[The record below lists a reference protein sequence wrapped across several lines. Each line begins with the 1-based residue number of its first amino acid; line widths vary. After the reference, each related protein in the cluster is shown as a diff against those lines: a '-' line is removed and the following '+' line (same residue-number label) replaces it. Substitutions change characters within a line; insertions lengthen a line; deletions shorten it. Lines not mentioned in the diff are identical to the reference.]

1 MLTEE
6 FKKQR
11 ALTVRELT
19 EKALDPFIKMRNPQ
33 SRGAFSTWRPDMRLI
48 VRTPL
53 MPIDLKFKNQG
64 TGSDQ

>member
-33 SRGAFSTWRPDMRLI
+33 SRGAFSTWRPDMRAH
-48 VRTPL
+48 RSHSA
-53 MPIDLKFKNQG
+53 DAH
-64 TGSDQ
+64 

>member
-33 SRGAFSTWRPDMRLI
+33 SRGAFSTWRSDMRAH
-48 VRTPL
+48 RSHSA
-53 MPIDLKFKNQG
+53 DAH
-64 TGSDQ
+64 